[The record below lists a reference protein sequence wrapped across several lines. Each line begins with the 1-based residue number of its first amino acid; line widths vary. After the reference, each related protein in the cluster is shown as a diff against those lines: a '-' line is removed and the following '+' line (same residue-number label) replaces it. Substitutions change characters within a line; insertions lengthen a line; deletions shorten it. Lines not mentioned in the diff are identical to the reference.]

1 MNAETR
7 KNCGSNLP
15 TSIKNMRK
23 YAEMSGSN
31 AEVNPPYP
39 LGITSAMPFLAELA
53 RRGAMQWQ

>member
-1 MNAETR
+1 MI
-7 KNCGSNLP
+7 

>member
-1 MNAETR
+1 MT
-7 KNCGSNLP
+7 

-31 AEVNPPYP
+31 AEVKPPYP

>member
-7 KNCGSNLP
+7 KNCGSNML

-31 AEVNPPYP
+31 AEVKPPYP
-39 LGITSAMPFLAELA
+39 QGVTSATPALRLDGCEA
-53 RRGAMQWQ
+53 

>member
-7 KNCGSNLP
+7 KNCGSSMP

-39 LGITSAMPFLAELA
+39 LGVTSATPALRLDGCEA
-53 RRGAMQWQ
+53 